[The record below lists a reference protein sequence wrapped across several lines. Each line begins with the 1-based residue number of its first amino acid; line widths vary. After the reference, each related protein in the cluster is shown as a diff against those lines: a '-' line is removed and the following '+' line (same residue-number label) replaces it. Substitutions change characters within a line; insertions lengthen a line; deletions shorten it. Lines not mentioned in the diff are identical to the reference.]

1 MVKMVDMD
9 ETVEM
14 VETAILNRLEK
25 VLKFWGFFL
34 YRHPYGLKVFVLFLR
49 GRGVAVQVAGF
60 GFAS

>member
-25 VLKFWGFFL
+25 FSNFG
-34 YRHPYGLKVFVLFLR
+34 VFSYIGILT
-49 GRGVAVQVAGF
+49 A
-60 GFAS
+60 